1 MNILHLKNVF
11 SFIAIFIYSF
21 GCIHAQ
27 IVDYNRIVLPEE
39 IDSLELQEKLIQLAW
54 NNNPENIIL
63 QKQKVISLNEHK
75 LQKSNWLNKVTI
87 QGNLNEAV
95 INPPEN
101 FNNNIFFPRYNF
113 SVVIPLGI
121 ISEQKYKNRISKLNI
136 EIADENI
143 KSKKLQTRALVIER
157 YQDYLFK
164 RNRYKITQE
173 LLEEEYS
180 RHLLVEDNF
189 KNGKTSL
196 KDYSESL
203 NNYNNKLLGWYQAES
218 DFKISKAQLEML
230 IGVFMEDL

>member
-1 MNILHLKNVF
+1 MNILHSKIVVF
-11 SFIAIFIYSF
+11 FIVIFINNF
-21 GCIHAQ
+21 LHAQ
-27 IVDYNRIVLPEE
+27 IVDYNRIILPNE
-39 IDSLELQEKLIQLAW
+39 IDSLDMQEKLVQLAW

-63 QKQKVISLNEHK
+63 DKQKEILVNKYK
-75 LQKSNWLNKVTI
+75 LQKSSFLNRITI

-121 ISEQKYKNRISKLNI
+121 ISEQKYNNRIARLNT
-136 EIADENI
+136 EVAEENI
-143 KSKKLQTRALVIER
+143 KLKKLQIRALVIER
-157 YQDYLFK
+157 YQDFLFK
-164 RNRYKITQE
+164 RNQYKIMQE

-196 KDYSESL
+196 EDYSISL
-203 NNYNNKLLGWYQAES
+203 NNYNSKLIVWYQAES

-230 IGVFMEDL
+230 TGVFMEDL